1 MKAIEGALLD
11 LLQEIEYSKVEYLL
25 GEYTDDKEMKMKWL
39 ESTNKLG
46 LKIAQLAY
54 RIEQE
59 EKAGKK
65 RDE

>member
-11 LLQEIEYSKVEYLL
+11 LIQEMEYSKVEYLI
-25 GEYTDDKEMKMKWL
+25 GNYTDDKEMKMKWL
-39 ESTNKLG
+39 ERTNKLG

-59 EKAGKK
+59 EKAGGK